1 MLHRPVEL
9 ANTTQ
14 TVEARDRLGKDHKHS
29 PVVVEV
35 DVFVGCLNGFVPD
48 LQGLGNG
55 VICCS
60 FREHIQ
66 HNLQHRSKQL
76 SLNYP
81 FLDFGFYYEQLRRY
95 LDRFGASVWVGF
107 HEDFQDRPSEVY
119 QSICRF
125 LGVAEGFSPS
135 MERRHLEAQVPRVSL
150 VGWLKRSG
158 LWKATAMIT
167 PLSLRPLIRHAVVR
181 KPGTARIGPAD
192 RRYLI
197 DFYRK
202 DIRKLESLLGRNLDE
217 WLKTN

>member
-1 MLHRPVEL
+1 MCYLWSQSAPIRIAHKVPGAKILVVL
-9 ANTTQ
+9 
-14 TVEARDRLGKDHKHS
+14 RDPAERAWS
-29 PVVVEV
+29 QY
-35 DVFVGCLNGFVPD
+35 
-48 LQGLGNG
+48 LQVLGNG

-81 FLDFGFYYEQLRRY
+81 FLEFGLYSEQLRRY
-95 LDRFGASVWVGF
+95 LDRFGANVWVGF

-150 VGWLKRSG
+150 VGWAEA
-158 LWKATAMIT
+158 LWA
-167 PLSLRPLIRHAVVR
+167 LEGHSDDYAV
-181 KPGTARIGPAD
+181 KPSAAD
-192 RRYLI
+192 PTR
-197 DFYRK
+197 
-202 DIRKLESLLGRNLDE
+202 GRAEAGNSPHRACG
-217 WLKTN
+217 

>member
-1 MLHRPVEL
+1 MCYLWSQSAPIRIAHKVPGAKILVVL
-9 ANTTQ
+9 
-14 TVEARDRLGKDHKHS
+14 RDPAERAWS
-29 PVVVEV
+29 QY
-35 DVFVGCLNGFVPD
+35 

-81 FLDFGFYYEQLRRY
+81 FLEFGLYSEQLRRY
-95 LDRFGASVWVGF
+95 LDRFGANVWVGF

-158 LWKATAMIT
+158 LWKATPMIT
-167 PLSLRPLIRHAVVR
+167 PLSLRPLIRRAVVR